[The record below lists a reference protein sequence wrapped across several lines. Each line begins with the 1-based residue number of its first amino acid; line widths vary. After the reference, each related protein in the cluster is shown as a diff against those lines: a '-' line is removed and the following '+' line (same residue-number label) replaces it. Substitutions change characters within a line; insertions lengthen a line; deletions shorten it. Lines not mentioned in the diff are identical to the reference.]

1 MSGIPWHQGVEFPRA
16 LQAQALRNVAFQL
29 ANTAG
34 YFLQE
39 FSTAAGTR
47 IAATDA
53 PASGSS
59 NADSNASSN
68 PCSSANSRASSCT
81 SSSAGGSGSSS
92 AGSSGSSNASS
103 SASGNTGSSVGSRVG
118 GSSVAVAAAKLSK
131 LRSSAQ
137 AVSARQLQNYVCA
150 LFACLDHY
158 DEIWCMTV
166 QDGLEHTQLSSS
178 SATSSSSAATA
189 GRLPARVFGQHA
201 GPVCQLLE
209 ASTRCKTDTPVK
221 DAVTST
227 SSIHGVDPV
236 LILACGTTTVLQL
249 QQPTSV
255 SIGAVLFTAAVKAK
269 AGSTLRLHFYGLLVS
284 ACKLLETDPNRL
296 TAPDVLCGELCDATG
311 SFIHS
316 AVLSSN
322 PPSCC

>member
-1 MSGIPWHQGVEFPRA
+1 
-16 LQAQALRNVAFQL
+16 
-29 ANTAG
+29 
-34 YFLQE
+34 
-39 FSTAAGTR
+39 
-47 IAATDA
+47 
-53 PASGSS
+53 
-59 NADSNASSN
+59 
-68 PCSSANSRASSCT
+68 
-81 SSSAGGSGSSS
+81 
-92 AGSSGSSNASS
+92 
-103 SASGNTGSSVGSRVG
+103 
-118 GSSVAVAAAKLSK
+118 
-131 LRSSAQ
+131 
-137 AVSARQLQNYVCA
+137 
-150 LFACLDHY
+150 LDHY

-189 GRLPARVFGQHA
+189 GRLPGRVFGQHA

-227 SSIHGVDPV
+227 SGIHGVDPV

-249 QQPTSV
+249 QQPTYV

-284 ACKLLETDPNRL
+284 ACKLLETDSNRL
-296 TAPDVLCGELCDATG
+296 TAPDVLCGELCDKLCDATG

-322 PPSCC
+322 PPAAAEVVPWLALLGRLCLLVADRVRTAHPCPQTQPQVIPVASLMLQQQMHHRTPSRKRTRCISAAALPAAA